1 MSRASTARRAR
12 DTLAAQVITQETLAR
27 RVRTA
32 PSPAFPVAPEP
43 LATRDPQPDPWPIN
57 ESDIDL
63 PDDPPP
69 PLPGWVDDPLY
80 LGTLIVTQHGLSG
93 PLSLDV
99 LLAPDGSGLDL
110 GPFHLD
116 RGNLQRLH
124 NLSLLV
130 HALIGHDRPPV
141 AARPAPVPGGRRHTD
156 PPAAESGRGITGWDL
171 RDLDPGWD
179 INHAR
184 TCHDLANS
192 GLGEGE
198 GRP

>member
-12 DTLAAQVITQETLAR
+12 DTLAAQVITQETLAQ

-32 PSPAFPVAPEP
+32 PAPVFPVAPEP

-63 PDDPPP
+63 PSEPPP
-69 PLPGWVDDPLY
+69 PLPGFANDPLF
-80 LGTLIVTQHGLSG
+80 LGTLTVTQRGLSG

-99 LLAPDGSGLDL
+99 LLAADGSSLDL
-110 GPFHLD
+110 GPYRLYRD
-116 RGNLQRLH
+116 SLKRLH
-124 NLSLLV
+124 GLALV
-130 HALIGHDRPPV
+130 VNALVGHDRPP
-141 AARPAPVPGGRRHTD
+141 PAPRQFPLPGGRRHTD
-156 PPAAESGRGITGWDL
+156 PPAAESGRGITGWD
-171 RDLDPGWD
+171 

-192 GLGEGE
+192 GLSEGE